1 MIDMQDDTSR
11 AAVPGSDLERLQAA
25 WNQLNLVL
33 GFFPRVDTRLSA
45 VLALDLGM
53 LALAGERWSSHD
65 ASWRLIACSAAFA
78 IPICASFYHLWDA
91 IVPDRRGGTYSV
103 VFFRSIASLQE
114 SEFRRR
120 YMNMSSAELAC
131 DLLEQAWRNSKV
143 LECKFTALRKA
154 CIAMAI
160 AVPLW
165 VWLLME
171 LPDKVSR

>member
-1 MIDMQDDTSR
+1 MQDDTSH
-11 AAVPGSDLERLQAA
+11 AADPASDQERVQAA

-53 LALAGERWSSHD
+53 LAIAGGRWSSHD
-65 ASWRLIACSAAFA
+65 ASWWVIACAVAFA
-78 IPICASFYHLWDA
+78 LPICFSFYYLWDA
-91 IVPDRRGGTYSV
+91 IVPNRRGGTNSL

-114 SEFRRR
+114 SEFRGR
-120 YMNMSSAELAC
+120 YMNLSSAQLAC

-143 LECKFTALRKA
+143 LECKFTVLRNA

-160 AVPLW
+160 AVPPW

>member
-1 MIDMQDDTSR
+1 MQDDTSR
-11 AAVPGSDLERLQAA
+11 AADPASDQERVQAA

-53 LALAGERWSSHD
+53 LALAGGRWSSHG
-65 ASWRLIACSAAFA
+65 ASWWVIVCAAAFA
-78 IPICASFYHLWDA
+78 LPICLSFYYLWDA
-91 IVPDRRGGTYSV
+91 IVPDRRGGTNSL

-120 YMNMSSAELAC
+120 YMNLSPADLAC
-131 DLLEQAWRNSKV
+131 DLLEQVWRNARV
-143 LECKFTALRKA
+143 LECKFTALRNA
-154 CIAMAI
+154 CIAIAI
-160 AVPLW
+160 AVPPW